1 MNACIFTINVFL
13 YFKINLTYKRHKS
26 HHKTNEEPN
35 SCSDGPET
43 SLGEA
48 LSPEQ
53 AVGDGVDHEHGDGG
67 EHAAQVEHVP
77 RVRVVADARVQ
88 GEPPAREEEEAG
100 QHRGHLVPLLRPVNV
115 VYKVR

>member
-1 MNACIFTINVFL
+1 MHASSPLTVFL
-13 YFKINLTYKRHKS
+13 SFKFNLTYKRHKA

-35 SCSDGPET
+35 SGSDGPET

-67 EHAAQVEHVP
+67 EHAAQVEHVT

-88 GEPPAREEEEAG
+88 GEPPAREEEEAR

-115 VYKVR
+115 VYEVR